1 MNPGKTAANV
11 VKPSQNNLQPVLK
24 TTTRIYRTSVEPK
37 IVVESSRSKSAM
49 TATPIRAQLN
59 STSKNPQNFTLN
71 QQTRPAEIFTSSRLE
86 MINLTTESKKSE
98 LKNYLNSNNIPRD
111 TSDIFIRNID
121 TPNNNFVTPI
131 KEENPFNLSPFK

>member
-1 MNPGKTAANV
+1 MNPGNTAANV
-11 VKPSQNNLQPVLK
+11 VKPLQNNLQPTLK

-37 IVVESSRSKSAM
+37 IVVESSRSKSPM
-49 TATPIRAQLN
+49 IATPIRAQLN
-59 STSKNPQNFTLN
+59 SESKNPQNFTLN
-71 QQTRPAEIFTSSRLE
+71 QQTKPVEVFTSSRLE

-98 LKNYLNSNNIPRD
+98 LKNYLSSNNNPRE

-121 TPNNNFVTPI
+121 TTNNNFVTPI